1 MFEFMKI
8 DGRMGGPGAGRLGA
22 GVLIALVAI
31 AALLW
36 PPAGPVTAQTGREV
50 GEIRLSPRTEQAIDD
65 ALEYLARSQNSDGS
79 WGGSNQSAT
88 TAMAMMAFMLKGH
101 FPEQGRYGA
110 ELEAAVDWMIRHGRA
125 NGGYFGDRM
134 YGHGFATLAL
144 SEVWGMTSRE
154 EVRDTLK
161 QAVEVILR
169 AQHSS
174 GGWRYEPRPYAHDVS
189 VSAAQLTALASAQEA
204 GIYIPRRALED
215 AIDYVI
221 RCQVNDGG
229 FAYMPQRGDSA
240 FARSAASMMSMM
252 LAGHRDDDVIERGLG
267 YLNGLDRENIFS
279 GRHYYYA
286 HYYAVQAMY
295 QAGDPHFS
303 RWYAMVEEDLLA
315 RQRDDG
321 AFPGESGYNRDLA
334 TAMSVLVLGVP
345 YRFLPI
351 YQR

>member
-1 MFEFMKI
+1 MFDVMKPG
-8 DGRMGGPGAGRLGA
+8 GRVV
-22 GVLIALVAI
+22 VLLVA
-31 AALLW
+31 ASVLLW
-36 PPAGPVTAQTGREV
+36 APAGPVTAQSGREV

-65 ALEYLARSQNSDGS
+65 ALAYLARSQNADGS
-79 WGGSNQSAT
+79 WGSSNQSAT

-110 ELEAAVDWMIRHGRA
+110 ELEAAVDWMIRRGREH
-125 NGGYFGDRM
+125 GGYFGDRM

-174 GGWRYEPRPYAHDVS
+174 GGWRYEPRPYSHDSS

-215 AIDYVI
+215 AINYLVS
-221 RCQVNDGG
+221 CQEGDGG
-229 FAYMPQRGDSA
+229 FSYTPRQGGSA

-252 LAGHRDDDVIERGLG
+252 LAGRRDGAVIERGLG
-267 YLNGLDRENIFS
+267 YLNGLDRESIFS

-321 AFPGESGYNRDLA
+321 AFPNESGYNRELA